1 MRRKFAVAVMVTG
14 LSLAMAAAP
23 VQAAGNQ
30 IVCEKLNK
38 NGIYVVTNV
47 EEWNEIK
54 QKLEELGV
62 DCPLLNIPGQLFPDC
77 NIPDFELPAP
87 ENPEIPEGPEVEQ
100 PEVPEQP
107 EAPEQPEVPEQPEA
121 PEQPEV
127 PEQPEAPEQPEIP
140 EEPDVE
146 QPKPEVPDVEQ
157 PDHEEDQDSSFESQ
171 VIRLVNEEREKLGL
185 SALVLDEK
193 VANAALVRAKET
205 ELSFSHTRPNGSSFS
220 TALTEQGVSFR
231 GAGEN
236 IAWGQRS
243 PEEVMNAWMNSP
255 GHRANI
261 LNENFTTIGVGY
273 YVNSNGTG
281 YWTQLFTQ

>member
-14 LSLAMAAAP
+14 LSLTMAAAP

-121 PEQPEV
+121 PEQPE
-127 PEQPEAPEQPEIP
+127 IP

-146 QPKPEVPDVEQ
+146 QPKPEVLDVEQ

>member
-14 LSLAMAAAP
+14 LSLTMAAAP

-107 EAPEQPEVPEQPEA
+107 EAPEQPE
-121 PEQPEV
+121 
-127 PEQPEAPEQPEIP
+127 IP

-157 PDHEEDQDSSFESQ
+157 PDHEEDQNSSFESQ

-281 YWTQLFTQ
+281 YWAQLFTQ

>member
-1 MRRKFAVAVMVTG
+1 M
-14 LSLAMAAAP
+14 
-23 VQAAGNQ
+23 
-30 IVCEKLNK
+30 
-38 NGIYVVTNV
+38 
-47 EEWNEIK
+47 
-54 QKLEELGV
+54 
-62 DCPLLNIPGQLFPDC
+62 
-77 NIPDFELPAP
+77 
-87 ENPEIPEGPEVEQ
+87 EQ

-157 PDHEEDQDSSFESQ
+157 PDHEEYQDSSFESQ

-205 ELSFSHTRPNGSSFS
+205 ELSFSHTRPNGEGCF
-220 TALTEQGVSFR
+220 TALDEVGAVYS

-236 IAWGQRS
+236 IARGQMTVER
-243 PEEVMNAWMNSP
+243 VMASWMSSP
-255 GHRANI
+255 GHYANI
-261 LNENFTTIGVGY
+261 MRESYTRIGVAHVVIDG
-273 YVNSNGTG
+273 VRL
-281 YWTQLFTQ
+281 WVQLFLR